1 MLRHLL
7 SLFPPLP
14 STTVHSFSTARVE
27 ISAMESTESIVAS
40 FKDERETR
48 LEFLKFDTNR
58 IVDYE
63 IFMLLALSLLG
74 S

>member
-1 MLRHLL
+1 M
-7 SLFPPLP
+7 
-14 STTVHSFSTARVE
+14 TIWN
-27 ISAMESTESIVAS
+27 ISAMESTDSIVAF

-63 IFMLLALSLLG
+63 IFMLLAL
-74 S
+74 